1 MSKQSDPGSGDFHL
15 QPISH
20 LSFSDVATIG
30 ASLHKTSKRHKR
42 RMKNKTFGTFER
54 RYSKL
59 ALNKSLVP
67 ERKRIDYVLIYPNIS
82 SKDAKDESKIL
93 ELKKHEY
100 NRARFENIV
109 SAEGFSLQK
118 DIIGENV
125 FVKLHCPFKRLCVEA
140 EKVKIEM
147 ALKDCPIPSSKPQNC
162 FQTFADEYL
171 DTDKDVTDF
180 VSTAFVMNKIHL
192 FEGWE
197 NPEYFFRPSIRS
209 LLVHHILINVDIR
222 TAAEVNQDAVDLD
235 SDEEAGDDGLCCLF
249 KRKTPDAVE
258 KQESRSLKRR
268 GLPYLLLKKTY
279 TDSFILHDDSAKC
292 REKEDS
298 LSDHFLAP
306 PGPQAPLDE
315 DPRRVLDETW
325 SKMTKFQPLWHIR
338 NYFGEKIAL
347 YFAWSG
353 MLITTLWVPM
363 IFGIAVFIYGLYESL
378 TADDV
383 VATNTTDTSAI
394 TDVLGD
400 VKEAFDNKVTPFFAL
415 FICCWG
421 TVFLE
426 LWKRQKATLAY
437 EWDVD
442 QFEANEPDRPQ
453 FYGTRVKSDPVTSNE
468 MWFYPF
474 RRQLMKYTTSLSVL
488 CLMVGLVI
496 ASVVGVIIYRVIMNV
511 DYCPDISDNECLVL
525 TTVISSILNAVSI
538 LILGK
543 VYDMLAIWLT
553 NWENHRTQTRY
564 DDALIMKLFAFQFVN
579 SYASCFYI
587 AFFRGRGSIFRDRYV
602 DDCEG
607 SCMTQLSFQVLI
619 LMVAK
624 PFPKFFKDIVIPF
637 MLQLWRKRPN
647 CCRCFCLPCC
657 KPTNQVGQDDNYE
670 EETDPENKVPP
681 PHADHVGFLER
692 ERLKPDLG
700 DFTLGEFTEKVILY
714 GFLMLFASSFP
725 LAPLL
730 ALIICYIDI
739 RVDAKRMLW
748 WYRRPVAYIA
758 QDIGMWYGILNL
770 VNFIGVLTNAFIIAF
785 TSDWGSQFSTT
796 GKLWV
801 VIGFEHIVFFL
812 KFVLAYLI
820 PDVPQEVR
828 LAIRRERYLIQKK
841 FDDDSPKQKDIDFS
855 ELFPSSMTAREMITE
870 EDEDDIEVKA
880 STAVHHRRPPLG
892 KPGNPELKSQFN
904 QRVTTPEG
912 LRNQRQSEDTVFHV
926 SYQSAKPEQNATS
939 EV

>member
-1 MSKQSDPGSGDFHL
+1 MSDQTDIDSGDV
-15 QPISH
+15 QPHS
-20 LSFSDVATIG
+20 LSQLNFSDVAAIG
-30 ASLHKTSKRHKR
+30 ASLHKISKRNKR
-42 RMKNKTFGTFER
+42 KMKNKAFGTFER

-59 ALNKSLVP
+59 ALSKSLVP
-67 ERKRIDYVLIYPNIS
+67 ERKCIDYVLIYPHEF
-82 SKDAKDESKIL
+82 SKDVKDETKRL
-93 ELKKHEY
+93 ELKKHEQ
-100 NRARFENIV
+100 RRTRFEKKIE
-109 SAEGFSLQK
+109 SEGFSIQK

-125 FVKLHCPFKRLCVEA
+125 FLKLHCPFKRLCVEA

-147 ALKDCPIPSSKPQNC
+147 ALKDCQIPASKPQNC
-162 FQTFADEYL
+162 FQRFADEHL
-171 DTDKDVTDF
+171 DTDKDVSDF
-180 VSTAFVMNKIHL
+180 VSTAFVMNRIHL
-192 FEGWE
+192 FDGWE
-197 NPEYFFRPSIRS
+197 SPEYFFRPAVRS
-209 LLVHHILINVDIR
+209 LLVHHILINIDIR
-222 TAAEVNQDAVDLD
+222 TATEVEEDALDD
-235 SDEEAGDDGLCCLF
+235 SDEEAGDDCFSCLC
-249 KRKTPDAVE
+249 KRERPDVVD
-258 KQESRSLKRR
+258 KQESRSLKRK
-268 GLPYLLLKKTY
+268 GLPYLLMRKTY
-279 TDSFILHDDSAKC
+279 TDSIVLHDDSIKC
-292 REKEDS
+292 RENEDS

-306 PGPQAPLDE
+306 PDPLPPLDE

-325 SKMTKFQPLWHIR
+325 SQVTKFQPLWHVR
-338 NYFGEKIAL
+338 NYFGEKIAF
-347 YFAWSG
+347 YFAWTG
-353 MLITTLWVPM
+353 MLITTLWLPT
-363 IFGIAVFIYGLYESL
+363 IFGIGVFIYGLYESFSASEEV
-378 TADDV
+378 TRT
-383 VATNTTDTSAI
+383 TNSGTTEETSAI

-453 FYGTRVKSDPVTSNE
+453 FYGTRVKPDPVTSDE

-474 RRQLMKYTTSLSVL
+474 KRQLMKYTTSVSILL
-488 CLMVGLVI
+488 LMVALVI

-511 DYCPDISDNECLVL
+511 DYCPNLNDNECIVL
-525 TTVISSILNAVSI
+525 TTVVSSILNAVSI
-538 LILGK
+538 LLLGK
-543 VYDMLAIWLT
+543 IYDMLAIKLT
-553 NWENHRTQTRY
+553 DWENHRTQTRY

-624 PFPKFFKDIVIPF
+624 PFPKFLKDICIPF
-637 MLQLWRKRPN
+637 IRRLWRGRPN
-647 CCRCFCLPCC
+647 CLRCFCLPCC
-657 KPTNQVGQDDNYE
+657 KPTNQVGQDDNPVSE
-670 EETDPENKVPP
+670 VDPEAKAPS
-681 PHADHVGFLER
+681 PHASHVRFLER
-692 ERLKPDLG
+692 ERLKPGLD

-730 ALIICYIDI
+730 ALVICYIDI

-748 WYRRPVAYIA
+748 WYRRPVAFIA

-785 TSDWGSQFSTT
+785 TSSWGSQFSTT

-841 FDDDSPKQKDIDFS
+841 FDDDTPKKKDINFS
-855 ELFPSSMTAREMITE
+855 ELFPSSMSVRDMITE
-870 EDEDDIEVKA
+870 EDEDDIEVK
-880 STAVHHRRPPLG
+880 TTPFNRRAPIG
-892 KPGNPELKSQFN
+892 TPGNRDLQSQIN
-904 QRVTTPEG
+904 RTRLTTPDG
-912 LRNQRQSEDTVFHV
+912 LRNQRQAQESVSE
-926 SYQSAKPEQNATS
+926 A
-939 EV
+939 